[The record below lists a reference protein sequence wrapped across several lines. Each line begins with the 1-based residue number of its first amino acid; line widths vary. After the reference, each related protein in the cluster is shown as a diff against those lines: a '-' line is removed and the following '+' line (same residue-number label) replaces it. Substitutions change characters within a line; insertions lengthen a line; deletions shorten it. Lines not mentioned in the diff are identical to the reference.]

1 MNTTKLTNKAQSTS
15 IQSGFTLI
23 ELLIVVAIMGILTA
37 VAYPAYTSHMIETRR
52 SDAHLSLLN
61 AAQALERCK
70 ATQYSYAGCTSTV
83 ATATAQDFYTISLNP
98 APTASAYTIVATA
111 KGAQSTDSACSSISL
126 NQLGQQL
133 PAACWN
139 N

>member
-1 MNTTKLTNKAQSTS
+1 MNTIKLPKKAQSASKQT
-15 IQSGFTLI
+15 GFTLI
-23 ELLIVVAIMGILTA
+23 ELLIVVVILGVLSAIA
-37 VAYPAYTSHMIETRR
+37 FPSYTSHMTNTRR

-70 ATQYSYAGCTSTV
+70 ATQYSYANCSSTV
-83 ATATAQDFYTISLNP
+83 ATATEQDFYTISLNP
-98 APTASAYTIVATA
+98 TPTASAYRIVATA
-111 KGAQSTDSACSSISL
+111 KGAQSNDTTCATISL
-126 NQLGQQL
+126 NHLGQQL